1 MKRLLLVCW
10 VVLGLLSA
18 PVFAAKEP
26 QILVQETSQLM
37 LAKLK
42 QEKELLKAEPNRIY
56 GLVNEI
62 IIPHFDFEYMSQMV
76 LAKYWRA
83 ASALQRQAFTE
94 EFKQLLVRT
103 YATSLNEYADQ
114 NIIYLPFRS
123 GSNSE
128 QVTVKTEIE
137 QPGGFPVPID
147 YRLHQ
152 NSGSWKVFD
161 VVIDAVSLVTN
172 YRSSFASQVR
182 RGGIDGLI
190 ETLAQRNSKLS
201 DG

>member
-10 VVLGLLSA
+10 VLLGLVSA

-26 QILVQETSQLM
+26 QVLVQETSQLI

-42 QEKELLKAEPNRIY
+42 QEKELLKAKPSRIY

-76 LAKYWRA
+76 LAKYWRKA
-83 ASALQRQAFTE
+83 TVEQRQAFTE

-114 NIIYLPFRS
+114 DIIYLPFRS
-123 GSNSE
+123 GSNST
-128 QVTVKTEIE
+128 QVIVKTEIE

-147 YRLHQ
+147 YRLRQ
-152 NSGSWKVFD
+152 KDGIWKVFD
-161 VVIDAVSLVTN
+161 VVIEAVSLVTN
-172 YRSSFASQVR
+172 YRASFSREIR
-182 RGGIDGLI
+182 RSGLDGLI
-190 ETLAQRNSKLS
+190 STLAKRNQEAS
-201 DG
+201 GQ

>member
-1 MKRLLLVCW
+1 MKRLLLVFW

-18 PVFAAKEP
+18 PVFASKEP
-26 QILVQETSQLM
+26 QVLVQETSQLM

-42 QEKELLKAEPNRIY
+42 QEKELLKAEPSRIY
-56 GLVNEI
+56 ELVNDI
-62 IIPHFDFEYMSQMV
+62 VIPHFDFEYMSQMV
-76 LAKYWRA
+76 LAKYWRK
-83 ASALQRQAFTE
+83 ASAGQRQAFTE

-114 NIIYLPFRS
+114 DIIYLPFRS
-123 GSNSE
+123 GSKSD

-152 NSGSWKVFD
+152 NSGNWKVFD

-172 YRSSFASQVR
+172 YRTSFSKEIRQS
-182 RGGIDGLI
+182 GLDSLI
-190 ETLAQRNSKLS
+190 NTLAQRNQEAR
-201 DG
+201 GR